1 MIDTFDSTFESKS
14 RVVKLNYAIPD
25 LCKDSSRYKS
35 IVYRIFACNYLL
47 QNRFFHGARISK
59 GK

>member
-1 MIDTFDSTFESKS
+1 MKIGYMIDTFDSTFESKS

-35 IVYRIFACNYLL
+35 IVYRI
-47 QNRFFHGARISK
+47 RV
-59 GK
+59 